1 MLCRFCFHLHPH
13 RRVQGQGGTLALVV
27 EHGQLDA
34 QGAAPHAGAGVGQSV
49 APGVQ

>member
-1 MLCRFCFHLHPH
+1 MLRKFCSHLHPH
-13 RRVQGQGGTLALVV
+13 RRVQGQGGALALVG
-27 EHGQLDA
+27 EHGQLGA